1 MMQQDQQSDTIL
13 VALDGSPSA
22 ESAANVAIQV
32 AHSQNLA
39 IRGLYVVDE
48 TVVLQMYT
56 NFEEELG
63 YDGAPG
69 SRAELVSWF
78 EEQGSEALQWLNDR
92 CQAENVLVTTD
103 LLFGGVSE
111 LVREEVGQA
120 AVLALGRRGHG
131 HVADPTHLGYNFRA
145 IAHHVHRPMLVGGD
159 VERSVERV
167 LLAYNGDEH
176 AQRALAWTSSLQ
188 RTLSNQVVVLAVE
201 EDPDANRDWLTGIK
215 TQLDASGLV
224 DYRLISQEG
233 QPASEIVAAAAENE
247 ADLIVMGGYRHS
259 ALMEWLVGS
268 TLDRVLR
275 ATPLPVLA
283 A

>member
-1 MMQQDQQSDTIL
+1 MMQQDQPSDTIL
-13 VALDGSPSA
+13 VALDGSPPA

-48 TVVLQMYT
+48 TVVLDMYT
-56 NFEEELG
+56 SFEEELG
-63 YDGAPG
+63 YDGEPA
-69 SRAELVSWF
+69 SRAELVNWF
-78 EEQGSEALQWLNDR
+78 EEQGGKALQWLQGR
-92 CQAENVLVTTD
+92 CQAANVLVTTD
-103 LLFGGVSE
+103 LLFGGVPE
-111 LVREEVGQA
+111 LVREEASQA

-131 HVADPTHLGYNFRA
+131 HPADPNHLGYNFRA
-145 IAHHVHRPMLVGGD
+145 IAHHVHRPMLVGG
-159 VERSVERV
+159 EGQRSVERV

-176 AQRALAWTSSLQ
+176 AQRALAWTSCLQ
-188 RTLSNQVVVLAVE
+188 HTLPRPVVVLAVQE
-201 EDPDANRDWLTGIK
+201 GPDAVQEWLPGIK

-224 DYRLISQEG
+224 DYRLVSHEG
-233 QPASEIVAAAAENE
+233 QPASEIVAAAAENQ